1 MSAITGCQP
10 CEQRKEHTSVRL
22 AAPSSWHSGFQF
34 LFFFFF
40 FFRIFGFI
48 RVPYDAV
55 THDEPFHETGAGLG
69 PLQGKIWRV
78 GLMGESA
85 RIEHV
90 ETLLDAL
97 SSLNLRAKNPNHQD
111 HTESATVKHA

>member
-1 MSAITGCQP
+1 M
-10 CEQRKEHTSVRL
+10 VRC
-22 AAPSSWHSGFQF
+22 FCINI
-34 LFFFFF
+34 
-40 FFRIFGFI
+40 FRLI
-48 RVPYDAV
+48 RVPNDAV
-55 THDEPFHETGAGLG
+55 AHDEPFHEIGAGLG

-97 SSLNLRAKNPNHQD
+97 SSLNLRAKNPHHQD
-111 HTESATVKHA
+111 HTESATV